1 MLSLSSLVRI
11 YLHAAPVN
19 LHYSFDRL
27 AGMVRDQMG
36 RDPLSGHLFVFRNR
50 RGDRV
55 KLLVWDDD
63 GWVLYYKRLER
74 GVFKF
79 PVVSPDTCAVQVSV
93 ADLSLLLWGID
104 ADSVRR
110 QKRFSLEEHR
120 AAHTVPRST
129 PWRATP

>member
-1 MLSLSSLVRI
+1 MLTLNSLTKI

-19 LHYSFDRL
+19 LHFAFDRL
-27 AGMVRDQMG
+27 AGIVRDEMG

-55 KLLVWDDD
+55 KLLFWDDD
-63 GWVLYYKRLER
+63 GWMIVYKRLEI

-79 PVVSPDTCAVQVSV
+79 PQVGAETRAIQVS
-93 ADLSLLLWGID
+93 ATDLELLLWGIEPS
-104 ADSVRR
+104 SVRR

-120 AAHTVPRST
+120 ARCNTIKS
-129 PWRATP
+129 

>member
-1 MLSLSSLVRI
+1 MLSLPPVVKI

-19 LHYSFDRL
+19 LHFSFDRL
-27 AGMVRDQMG
+27 AGIVRDEMG

-55 KLLVWDDD
+55 KLLFWDDD
-63 GWVLYYKRLER
+63 GFVILYKRLES

-79 PVVSPDTCAVQVSV
+79 PVVAPETRAVQVSV

-104 ADSVRR
+104 AGSVRR
-110 QKRFSLEEHR
+110 QKRFSLDAHR
-120 AAHTVPRST
+120 AAHAGRS
-129 PWRATP
+129 